1 MNTSIQHRTIS
12 GFSLVE
18 IMVAMIIGLIGML
31 VIFQVFAVSE
41 NYRRSTTSG
50 GDAQQNGAV
59 ALYVLEH
66 ELRQAGWGFNST
78 NALGCSV
85 QVYDANQGGALASYT
100 MVPVRITPAGAASGS
115 DTVEVNYG
123 NQNMTLAPTSVYQ
136 NMVSSTEDPVV
147 SNRYGFALG
156 DAFLIAEP
164 GKNCTLAQVTGLPTG
179 ATSSTINRAAS
190 SVGHYN
196 NPTGSG
202 VLYTFNGFIFNLGSA
217 PTRNIYTVTTNAT
230 VGTALTL
237 QAYLNSSTLQT
248 VADNIVQIKAQYG
261 IDDGVGGVAAG
272 DGIVDRW
279 ITTPQPV
286 TAAQWAQVLAIRVG
300 LVARSANPEK
310 PNGGGTTCNTTTVA
324 PVWAGSAGAGG
335 NPFDLSATA
344 NWQCFRY
351 KVFQTTIPVRNM
363 LWSQG

>member
-136 NMVSSTEDPVV
+136 NMVSSTEDSGRQQPLRLRLGRCIPDRRTGQELHARAGDRLAHGRHFQHDQ
-147 SNRYGFALG
+147 SGGIQCRAL
-156 DAFLIAEP
+156 
-164 GKNCTLAQVTGLPTG
+164 QQ
-179 ATSSTINRAAS
+179 SHR
-190 SVGHYN
+190 
-196 NPTGSG
+196 SG
-202 VLYTFNGFIFNLGSA
+202 VLYTVNGFIFNLGSA

-310 PNGGGTTCNTTTVA
+310 PNGGGTTCNTTT
-324 PVWAGSAGAGG
+324 
-335 NPFDLSATA
+335 
-344 NWQCFRY
+344 
-351 KVFQTTIPVRNM
+351 
-363 LWSQG
+363 

>member
-1 MNTSIQHRTIS
+1 
-12 GFSLVE
+12 
-18 IMVAMIIGLIGML
+18 
-31 VIFQVFAVSE
+31 
-41 NYRRSTTSG
+41 
-50 GDAQQNGAV
+50 
-59 ALYVLEH
+59 
-66 ELRQAGWGFNST
+66 
-78 NALGCSV
+78 
-85 QVYDANQGGALASYT
+85 VYDANQGGALAAYT

-164 GKNCTLAQVTGLPTG
+164 GKDCTLAQVTGLPTG
-179 ATSSTINRAAS
+179 ATSTTINRVAS

-202 VLYTFNGFIFNLGSA
+202 VLYTVNGFVFNLGST
-217 PTRNIYTVTTNAT
+217 PTRNIYTVTSNAA
-230 VGTALTL
+230 VGTALTMVP
-237 QAYLNSSTLQT
+237 YLSSSAVQT

-261 IDDGVGGVAAG
+261 IDDGIGGTAAG

-286 TAAQWAQVLAIRVG
+286 SAAQWAQVLAIRVG

-310 PNGGGTTCNTTTVA
+310 PVGGGTTCNTTTVA
-324 PVWAGSAGAGG
+324 PTWTGSAG

-344 NWQCFRY
+344 TWQCYRY